1 MNKPSATAGRE
12 TSYGEAIREGFI
24 HLLSRHREVFTIGQG
39 LWSPWYVGNSMTDL
53 DKLFGKERVI
63 DTPVS
68 ELACTGAA
76 VGAALCGYRPVVIH
90 PRMDFMVLAADQ
102 IVNQAAKWN
111 YMFGGQQ
118 SAPMVIR
125 LVVGRG
131 WGQGPQHSQSLQSW
145 FAHIPGLKV
154 IMPATPYDAK
164 GMMIAAIEDN
174 NPVISIEHR
183 WLYNIKGK
191 VPEDHYTVPLG
202 APNIAR
208 RGADVTIAAASYM
221 TIEALEA
228 ANDLAEEGIEAEVID
243 IRTLNPFDDLPLVE
257 SVKKTGRLI
266 VADTG
271 HRSVGFAAEVVARV
285 SEQAFGDLVA
295 PPVRIAL
302 PDVPTPTTR
311 ALANYY
317 YPRKF
322 EITAAARRL
331 TGLPE
336 QPMPEVR
343 PDSLLDV
350 PDRYF
355 RGPF

>member
-1 MNKPSATAGRE
+1 MTTEREITYAQALAEAQDICMARDPSVYIMGLGAPDAAAIFGSTKGLIEKFGPGR
-12 TSYGEAIREGFI
+12 
-24 HLLSRHREVFTIGQG
+24 V
-39 LWSPWYVGNSMTDL
+39 VDM
-53 DKLFGKERVI
+53 
-63 DTPVS
+63 PVS
-68 ELACTGAA
+68 EHAMTG
-76 VGAALCGYRPVVIH
+76 VALGTAINGMRPVMTHI
-90 PRMDFMVLAADQ
+90 RLEFALLAIDQ